1 MGCHFGIAAL
11 CDIIKGCFPILG
23 VVRGRKWNKQIKEKK
38 QISNFCWSRN
48 SGTVFKPRQSGNCT
62 IFHSPIWCSVF
73 HQHTWKHSTWPVK
86 AEGKH
91 STGHAPYLPSAVFTL
106 RTLSGKKMKLPV
118 NNYTSHLC
126 HTPRFTQIL
135 QTTTSITGGEQE
147 ESRSLWQR
155 KFKSRQHVR
164 PCTHSLTLTHA
175 HTHSFTY
182 SLPAPFQ
189 LLPE

>member
-1 MGCHFGIAAL
+1 MEQA
-11 CDIIKGCFPILG
+11 DKGKETNFKFLL
-23 VVRGRKWNKQIKEKK
+23 VQELRYSFQASTKWKLHHI
-38 QISNFCWSRN
+38 
-48 SGTVFKPRQSGNCT
+48 GPL
-62 IFHSPIWCSVF
+62 SPIWCSVF

-164 PCTHSLTLTHA
+164 PCTHSLSR
-175 HTHSFTY
+175 THSLVYLFTPGPLSASSRMIT
-182 SLPAPFQ
+182 SLSVGSFM
-189 LLPE
+189 L